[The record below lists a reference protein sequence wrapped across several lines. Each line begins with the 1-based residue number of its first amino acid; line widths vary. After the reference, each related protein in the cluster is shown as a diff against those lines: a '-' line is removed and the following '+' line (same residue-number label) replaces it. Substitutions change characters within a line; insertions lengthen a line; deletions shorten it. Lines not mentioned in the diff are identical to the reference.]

1 MLVTAKTRRDPFT
14 FSLGGMAG
22 IKASTFVPV
31 VPDDMINRSLDLRF
45 RQQAA
50 GKTTPPALIQRIED
64 TLARYFATG
73 HCLDR

>member
-22 IKASTFVPV
+22 IKVSTFVPV

-45 RQQAA
+45 QQQAA
-50 GKTTPPALIQRIED
+50 GTSTRPVLVRRIED
-64 TLARYFATG
+64 TLARYFAAG
-73 HCLDR
+73 FCLDR